1 MSKFANP
8 KSGLSRP
15 RINAQA
21 TVVTSTVPVV
31 RQASKTANTTNL
43 AGGKSYTMSDKME
56 FVTSC
61 FCWGML
67 RKKDGTGRMY
77 ESEAARVARIQ
88 SLIPKVGA
96 EFAAKTALVLR
107 ILEGGRSISHILA
120 AMIAPYASGEPWAA
134 DFYRQVAVRADDMCE
149 IAAAI
154 WKYNGKARTVQDT
167 PNLKKMKL
175 PKALQRGFA
184 KRFTQ
189 LDEYRLAKYANK
201 SANPTLRQML
211 MLCHAKPVNDAQ
223 SKIFEKLLTNSLVN
237 TDTWEAQ
244 LSAAGQEGKSKG
256 EAWASLVAHNK
267 LGPLALLKNL
277 RNIAENCS
285 GTVVDEAC
293 NQLRDAQTV
302 KNCGILPA
310 QYLTA
315 YGAIGSTP
323 NAVKLK
329 LAIDDSVEIAA
340 GNVPSIGNKV
350 LVCIDESGSMTETER
365 EPAAIFAAT
374 LLKANPNAD
383 LMYFAS
389 SARYAKVNRKAP
401 LMELMKQIRDGM
413 QSGGTDFNTIFNAAD
428 KAYDTIVILSD
439 NEGWMRG
446 GAPTAT
452 RQKYVDRHGINPT
465 IFSFD
470 LGGDGSLMFRED
482 SIITLAGY
490 SFLVFKFLNLLKTD
504 RTKMVDQVDQVQIGK
519 PMPKFG
525 EEED

>member
-1 MSKFANP
+1 MSKFAKPNN
-8 KSGLSRP
+8 GLSKP
-15 RINAQA
+15 RQNAQK

-31 RQASKTANTTNL
+31 RQASSTAKTTNL
-43 AGGKSYTMSDKME
+43 AGGKSFTMSDKME
-56 FVTSC
+56 FVTTC

-67 RKKDGTGRMY
+67 RAKEGTGRIY
-77 ESEAARVARIQ
+77 ETEAARFARIQ
-88 SLIPKVGA
+88 ALIPKVGG

-107 ILEGGRSISHILA
+107 IMDGGRSISHLLA
-120 AMIAPYASGEPWAA
+120 AMIAPYASGEPWAV
-134 DFYRQVAVRADDMCE
+134 DFYRQIAVRADDMCE

-154 WKYNGKARTVQDT
+154 WKYNGKERKVQDT

-201 SANPTLRQML
+201 STNPTLRQMML
-211 MLCHAKPVNDAQ
+211 LCHPEAKDEAQ
-223 SKIFEKLLTNSLVN
+223 NEVFKKLLTNSLVN
-237 TDTWEAQ
+237 TDTWESQ
-244 LSAAGQEGKSKG
+244 LSAAGQTGKSKG
-256 EAWASLVAHNK
+256 DVWASLVAHNK

-285 GTVVDEAC
+285 SSVVDEAC
-293 NQLRDAQTV
+293 AQLRDAQTV

-315 YGAIGSTP
+315 YGAIGTTP

-340 GNVPSIGNKV
+340 GNVPSVGKRV
-350 LVCIDESGSMTETER
+350 LIAIDESGSMTSVER

-374 LLKANPNAD
+374 LLKANPEAD
-383 LMYFAS
+383 LMYFATN
-389 SARYAKVNRKAP
+389 ARYAKVNRKAP
-401 LMELMKQIRDGM
+401 IMELMQEIRNGM
-413 QSGGTDFNTIFNAAD
+413 QAGATDFNTIFNVAN

-439 NEGWMRG
+439 NEGWMSG
-446 GAPTAT
+446 GAPTKA
-452 RQKYVDRHGINPT
+452 RQLYVDTYGANPT

-490 SFLVFKFLNLLKTD
+490 SFLIFKFLNLLKND
-504 RTKMVDQVDQVQIGK
+504 RTKMVDQIDQVEIGK
-519 PMPKFG
+519 PLPKFG